1 MRISIIRSIV
11 FYFLILLGLLA
22 ISPILDSIIWH
33 DALSRNEIEETY
45 EKDFGMGYG
54 YVIVSINVQ
63 HQYEYAHEVFYRCG
77 GVNSYT
83 FKFQLSSS
91 ENVDIIS
98 LKKIYLN
105 VYKNEQHW
113 KTKIEEFEEATG
125 YFTGFGGEYYTID
138 FHDNITAK
146 GYVIAE
152 FNVQGNNQNET
163 FYFETT
169 YEYLEPSWFETY
181 GVLFIILIQLVVVII
196 LGLIIYIINKR
207 KINRDNLS

>member
-1 MRISIIRSIV
+1 MRISAIRSIF
-11 FYFLILLGLLA
+11 FYFLVLLGLLV

-33 DALSRNEIEETY
+33 DALSRYEIEETY
-45 EKDFGMGYG
+45 EKDFGVGYG
-54 YVIVSINVQ
+54 YVIVGINVQ
-63 HQYEYAHEVFYRCG
+63 HQYEYEYEVFYRYG
-77 GVNSYT
+77 GKNSYT
-83 FKFQLSSS
+83 FKFHLSSS
-91 ENVDIIS
+91 GNVDIIS

-105 VYKNEQHW
+105 VYKNEQYW
-113 KTKIEEFEEATG
+113 ATEIEEFEEATG
-125 YFTGFGGEYYTID
+125 YWIGFGGEYYTID

-196 LGLIIYIINKR
+196 LGLIIYIVNKR
-207 KINRDNLS
+207 KVNRDNLL